1 MRVCGGLED
10 SAHKPNVTSA
20 RKQTLECVFYPP
32 HKPPAPSTVL
42 TKLWSHFSASARR
55 AYVAC
60 QDAHKTRGMRMGGA
74 VFPAR
79 MTRATKNSDPHIALC
94 VKRCLTAV
102 VKTSHCLSKRKQ
114 KAENYDPGESSSF
127 SKLSVRRFWGS
138 AHCRALCPCPSSLRL
153 CRAESAPQVRSLR
166 SELESSGSAGQKPQV
181 SAVLV
186 FDAPS
191 PLRKGAVPWDA

>member
-1 MRVCGGLED
+1 MSSTRHISPRPRAQCLRSSGHISVLRHAGRTWHVRTPTKPEACG
-10 SAHKPNVTSA
+10 
-20 RKQTLECVFYPP
+20 
-32 HKPPAPSTVL
+32 
-42 TKLWSHFSASARR
+42 W
-55 AYVAC
+55 
-60 QDAHKTRGMRMGGA
+60 GGA

-138 AHCRALCPCPSSLRL
+138 AHCRALCPCPSSLHL